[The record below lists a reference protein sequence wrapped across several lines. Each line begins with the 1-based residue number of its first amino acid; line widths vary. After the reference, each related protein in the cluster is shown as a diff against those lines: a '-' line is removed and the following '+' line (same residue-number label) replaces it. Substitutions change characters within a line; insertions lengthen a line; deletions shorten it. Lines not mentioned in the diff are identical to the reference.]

1 MYIVR
6 SVGVGAGIVIPMSSS
21 TTRDGGGGGGG
32 GGDSRTARHR
42 NIKSPLPQLYG
53 EL

>member
-21 TTRDGGGGGGG
+21 TTRDGGGGGG
-32 GGDSRTARHR
+32 DSRTARHR

>member
-32 GGDSRTARHR
+32 DSRTARHR